1 MKTWFITGA
10 TGGLATSV
18 MRKLLENG
26 DRVAATTRHAGA
38 LADLKAQYGD
48 QLWESTMNLKDE
60 QDVLLVV
67 DQAFAEL
74 GTIDVL
80 LNNAGYGLYGTVEGI
95 SAKQTEDVFAVNLFG
110 SLNTAR
116 AFLPHFRKQGHG
128 QIVQIASMAGQY
140 STQAMGMYSASKWAV
155 EAAFE
160 AMAQEVA
167 SFNIQTTIVE
177 PGGIRT
183 NFVGGNGAFGEDIKA
198 YEGTQV
204 DQITRQIK
212 GDIPGVDVADLIKMI
227 AGDPDKM
234 AQQIIERV
242 EAGHGPLRMTL
253 GSDAYNKIHAA
264 LAERLEALEAQKDL
278 AYKTDAADYQG

>member
-18 MRKLLENG
+18 MRKLLQNG
-26 DRVAATTRHAGA
+26 DRVAATTRHEGA

-60 QDVLLVV
+60 QDVMLVV
-67 DQAFAEL
+67 DKAFAEL

-80 LNNAGYGLYGTVEGI
+80 LNNAGYGLYGPVESI
-95 SAKQTEDVFAVNLFG
+95 DAQQTADVFAVNLFG
-110 SLNTAR
+110 SLSTAR
-116 AFLPHFRKQGHG
+116 AFMPHFRQQGHG

-140 STQAMGMYSASKWAV
+140 STPAMGMYSASKWAV

-160 AMAQEVA
+160 AMAAEVK
-167 SFNIQTTIVE
+167 SFNVQTTIVE

-183 NFVGGNGAFGEDIKA
+183 NFVGGNGAFGEDIAA
-198 YEGTQV
+198 YEGTPAG
-204 DQITRQIK
+204 QITHQIK
-212 GDIPGVDVADLIKMI
+212 GDVPGVDMAAYVKMI

-234 AQQIIERV
+234 AQKIIERV
-242 EAGHGPLRMTL
+242 AAGDGPLRMTL
-253 GSDAYNKIHAA
+253 GSDAYNKIHDA
-264 LAERLEALEAQKDL
+264 LASRLEALENQKDV
-278 AYKTDAADYQG
+278 AYQTDADDYQG